1 MLTLKRKLFFLGSG
15 NYRMGASQIFKGL
28 TNKSIMNG
36 NLQNMTGRQRF
47 GSVMKGFGNLGKGA
61 IKTTVGVGGT
71 ALAVG
76 GLGAMAL
83 KNAATDG

>member
-1 MLTLKRKLFFLGSG
+1 MMILKRKLFFMGSG

-36 NLQNMTGRQRF
+36 NLQNMTGAQRF
-47 GSVMKGFGNLGKGA
+47 GSVMRGVGNVGKGA

-71 ALAVG
+71 ALALG

>member
-15 NYRMGASQIFKGL
+15 NYRMGLSQIRTGFANRNIWTGKQMAG
-28 TNKSIMNG
+28 SI
-36 NLQNMTGRQRF
+36 
-47 GSVMKGFGNLGKGA
+47 MKGFGNLGKGA